1 MRPFHHILISSFILF
16 LFQAC
21 AESVPEKEPQG
32 PDHRLKAKNSKSKQK
47 PQFVAVSI
55 PHLRLRSTPD
65 LEGAVLERLALES
78 VIEYLNDSTSFT
90 TLVEMGGEKRYEH
103 WYKVRSNNGN
113 EGWVYGGCIKFLSER
128 ESLRFQSIK
137 ESETPIPLMQKE
149 AFSPIDQAQMKRF
162 EQLIGKISI
171 QNKGALEEATQYYEG
186 MFPNRKSSV
195 SDWALAKLI
204 SFQQKVHSHWLDRLP
219 NSKFQGYL
227 SELKR
232 YGSVDM
238 QQNASLRELDQLY
251 LAFALGPKGE
261 LLLVPNIDKFQRRVY
276 RIAPANGRI
285 FLDLYAQDIEEPVLK
300 NGEIIRPITELAARL
315 ISWDKFLLRLPDYE
329 LKDWIEEQKSL
340 YLRALLQGTA
350 NRPAF
355 AGQPKRL
362 QDDFQLAYTNLL
374 EQMGEASLILKM
386 RPYVEVLAQE
396 NYIYNDRIRAA
407 QAKVYE

>member
-1 MRPFHHILISSFILF
+1 MRPFRHLLIGSFVF
-16 LFQAC
+16 LLLPAC
-21 AESVPEKEPQG
+21 NEERPKEQPQG
-32 PDHRLKAKNSKSKQK
+32 PEHRLAAKNSKTSPL
-47 PQFVAVSI
+47 PQFVEVSI
-55 PHLRLRSTPD
+55 PNLRLRSTPD

-78 VIEYLNDSTSFT
+78 VVEYLNDSTNFT
-90 TLVEMGGEKRYEH
+90 TLVEMGGEDRYEH
-103 WYKVRSNNGN
+103 WYKVRSGNGN
-113 EGWVYGGCIKFLSER
+113 EGWVYGGCIKFLGER

-137 ESETPIPLMQKE
+137 ESETPIPLSQKE
-149 AFSPIDQAQMKRF
+149 EIDPMEQAQMNRF
-162 EQLIGKISI
+162 GELLKKTSI
-171 QNKGALEEATQYYEG
+171 QKKSALEEAIQYYEG
-186 MFPNRKSSV
+186 MFPNRKAAA

-204 SFQQKVHSHWLDRLP
+204 AFQQQVHSYWVDRLP
-219 NSKFQGYL
+219 SSKFQAHL
-227 SELKR
+227 AELKR

-300 NGEIIRPITELAARL
+300 DGEIIRPITELAARL
-315 ISWDKFLLRLPDYE
+315 ISWDKFLLRLPNYE

-362 QDDFQLAYTNLL
+362 EDDFQLAYKNLL

-386 RPYVEVLAQE
+386 QPYVEVLAQE
-396 NYIYNDRIRAA
+396 NYIYNERVRAA